1 MDRLRPGAEGAVGE
15 PGPLDPWLE
24 TPGAV
29 TASARAGSRAFTTG
43 LAEEIRPHSL
53 VRVDRMEAAVLDR
66 RGAILF
72 ATAAFKSSRDHDP
85 IDAETVA
92 KVLATHQTLIVP
104 NTDETGGAR
113 SAVAYGPADQA
124 RDWALPDGV
133 AQAVR
138 EPKAAI
144 VVLAAG
150 AISGGEALLDACDA
164 FGLTPLQGRV
174 ALGLVRT
181 GSVKGAARE
190 ADIAYETARKVVA
203 DAMRRVGAPR
213 LSAFIER
220 LVRLSFGVWP
230 VGRDGEA
237 MLADIWRLSQRQA
250 ALVLALSQGLSRSE
264 AAKAAGMSE
273 AVAKKQLDRIF
284 ETLGV
289 RTAAEL
295 SKLVTEARA
304 LAMLTD
310 AVQGAVP
317 TDPDIIEPLRL
328 LPRPD
333 GTHVAISDYGP
344 RWGRPVVVL
353 HTSSATRA
361 VPGVLVRALQAKGFR
376 PLAIDRPGF
385 GLTDPPA
392 DPAWR
397 SDPFGAAC
405 EDVALV
411 CAQLKLKQIDVL
423 GRGGAQVAV
432 ALLHDLPELIGQVLL
447 VNPDPPTS
455 HGRRTGVIGAVKETF
470 FRHPDLIEKFAWTL
484 ASHMTPKRS
493 WRLLAKAM
501 ATSPPDVAVMS
512 QGRVYADFAAAVR
525 PFATG
530 RVAGYVA
537 EQTALLGWASPPLPE
552 ARNWRVLQGAHDFI
566 HDPDEVAAY
575 WRQVLPEA
583 SIQVITDAGRFL
595 VLSHADLVART
606 LAQAPRN
613 ATPDT
618 DL

>member
-1 MDRLRPGAEGAVGE
+1 MDRLRPGAEGAVSE
-15 PGPLDPWLE
+15 PDPLDPWLE

-29 TASARAGSRAFTTG
+29 TAAMRGGSRAFAAG
-43 LAEEIRPHSL
+43 LADEARPHSL
-53 VRVDRMEAAVLDR
+53 VRVDRLGAAVLDR

-72 ATAAFKSSRDHDP
+72 ASEAFNTLLGRDP
-85 IDAETVA
+85 IDGEAVA

-104 NTDETGGAR
+104 NTDETEAAR
-113 SAVAYGPADQA
+113 SAVAYGPALQA
-124 RDWALPDGV
+124 REWALPDGA
-133 AQAVR
+133 AQAAR
-138 EPKAAI
+138 SPKAAI

-150 AISGGEALLDACDA
+150 AVSDGEALLDACAA

-190 ADIAYETARKVVA
+190 ANIAYETARKVVA

-250 ALVLALSQGLSRSE
+250 ALVLALSQGLSRGE

-273 AVAKKQLDRIF
+273 AVAKKHLDRIF

-344 RWGRPVVVL
+344 RWGRPVLVL

-361 VPGVLVRALQAKGFR
+361 IPGVLVRALHAQGFR

-385 GLTDPPA
+385 GLTDAPT

-397 SDPFGAAC
+397 ADPFGAAC
-405 EDVALV
+405 ADVAMV
-411 CAQLKLKQIDVL
+411 CAQLKLKQVDIL
-423 GRGGAQVAV
+423 GRGAAQVAV
-432 ALLHDLPELIGQVLL
+432 ALAQNRPELIGRVVL

-455 HGRRTGVIGAVKETF
+455 HGRRAGVIGAVKETF

-501 ATSPPDVAVMS
+501 ASSPPDVAVMS
-512 QGRVYADFAAAVR
+512 QGRIYADFAAALR

-537 EQTALLGWASPPLPE
+537 EQTAMLGWTSPPLP
-552 ARNWRVLQGAHDFI
+552 ATGDWRVLQGAHDFM

-583 SIQVITDAGRFL
+583 SIQVIADAGRFL
-595 VLSHADLVART
+595 VVSHADLVART
-606 LAQAPRN
+606 LAHAPSDRD
-613 ATPDT
+613 AS
-618 DL
+618 